1 MDEQGLNDAAILLMS
16 LGEQEAGEVLRHLSP
31 REVQKIGETIAKTRS
46 VSRERLGEV
55 ADRFVTATTGQSLF
69 AADTSDYVRSV
80 MRHALG
86 EEKAT
91 ILVDRILQTA
101 DLSGIE
107 NLKWMDAPSVAEV
120 LKVEHPQIVAAIL
133 VHREPEHAAAILVQL
148 PEMQRAEVLL
158 RVATLEG
165 IQPAALEDLNEVMF
179 RVLAGGGKVRKPSLG
194 GAKTAAGMINLL
206 GAGVDTQAIDAIRNH
221 DAELANE
228 IADLMFVFDDVM
240 KLDDKSL
247 QLVMKEIASET
258 LIVALKGAAP
268 PLRDK
273 FLSNMSSRA
282 AEALRED
289 LEARGPLRLSE
300 VEAQQKEILKA
311 LRRLADEG
319 QIMIGGGADGGF
331 V

>member
-31 REVQKIGETIAKTRS
+31 REVQKIGETIAKTRA

-55 ADRFVTATTGQSLF
+55 ADRFITATAGQNLF
-69 AADTSDYVRSV
+69 AADTGDYVRSV

-86 EEKAT
+86 EEKAS

-120 LKVEHPQIVAAIL
+120 LKLEHPQIVAAIL
-133 VHREPEHAAAILVQL
+133 VHLEPEHASAILLQL
-148 PEMQRAEVLL
+148 PDLQRAEVLL

-179 RVLAGGGKVRKPSLG
+179 RVLSGGAKVRKPSLG
-194 GAKTAAGMINLL
+194 GPRTAAGMINLL
-206 GAGVDTQAIDAIRNH
+206 GSGADAQAIAAIRNH
-221 DAELANE
+221 DAELAQQ
-228 IADLMFVFDDVM
+228 IADLTFVFDDVM

-319 QIMIGGGADGGF
+319 QIMLGGGDGGF

>member
-31 REVQKIGETIAKTRS
+31 REVQKIGETIAKTRA

-55 ADRFVTATTGQSLF
+55 ADRFITATAGQSLF
-69 AADTSDYVRSV
+69 AADTGDYVRSV

-86 EEKAT
+86 EEKAS

-120 LKVEHPQIVAAIL
+120 LKLEHPQIVAAIL
-133 VHREPEHAAAILVQL
+133 VHLEPEHASAILLQL
-148 PEMQRAEVLL
+148 PDLQRAEVLL

-179 RVLAGGGKVRKPSLG
+179 RVLSGGAKVRKPSLG
-194 GAKTAAGMINLL
+194 GPRTAAGMINLL
-206 GAGVDTQAIDAIRNH
+206 GSGADAQAIAAIRNH
-221 DAELANE
+221 DAELAQQ
-228 IADLMFVFDDVM
+228 IADLTFVFDDVM

-319 QIMIGGGADGGF
+319 QIMLGGGDGGF

>member
-31 REVQKIGETIAKTRS
+31 REVQKIGETIAKTRA

-55 ADRFVTATTGQSLF
+55 ADRFITATAGQSLF

-86 EEKAT
+86 EEKAS

-120 LKVEHPQIVAAIL
+120 LKLEHPQIVAAIL
-133 VHREPEHAAAILVQL
+133 VHLEPEHASAILLQL
-148 PEMQRAEVLL
+148 PDLQRAEVLL

-179 RVLAGGGKVRKPSLG
+179 RVLSGGAKVRKPSLG
-194 GAKTAAGMINLL
+194 GPRTAAGMINLL
-206 GAGVDTQAIDAIRNH
+206 GSGADAQAIAAIRNH
-221 DAELANE
+221 DAELAQQ
-228 IADLMFVFDDVM
+228 IADLTFVFDDVM

-319 QIMIGGGADGGF
+319 QIMLGGGDGGF

>member
-31 REVQKIGETIAKTRS
+31 REVQKIGETIAKTRA

-55 ADRFVTATTGQSLF
+55 ADRFITATAGQSLF
-69 AADTSDYVRSV
+69 AADTGDYVRSV

-86 EEKAT
+86 EEKAS

-133 VHREPEHAAAILVQL
+133 VHLEPEHASAILLQL
-148 PEMQRAEVLL
+148 PDLQRAEVLL

-179 RVLAGGGKVRKPSLG
+179 RVLSGGAKVRKPSLG
-194 GAKTAAGMINLL
+194 GPRTAAGMINLL
-206 GAGVDTQAIDAIRNH
+206 GSGADAQAIAAIRNH
-221 DAELANE
+221 DAELAQQ
-228 IADLMFVFDDVM
+228 IADLTFVFDDVM

-319 QIMIGGGADGGF
+319 QIMLGGGDGGF

>member
-31 REVQKIGETIAKTRS
+31 REVQKIGETIAKTRA

-55 ADRFVTATTGQSLF
+55 ADRFITATAGQSLF
-69 AADTSDYVRSV
+69 AADTGDYVRSV

-86 EEKAT
+86 EEKAS

-120 LKVEHPQIVAAIL
+120 LKLEHPQIVAAIL
-133 VHREPEHAAAILVQL
+133 VHLEPEHASAILLQL
-148 PEMQRAEVLL
+148 PDLQRAEVLL

-179 RVLAGGGKVRKPSLG
+179 RVLSGGAKVRKPSLG
-194 GAKTAAGMINLL
+194 GPRTAAGMINML
-206 GAGVDTQAIDAIRNH
+206 GSGADAQAIAAIRNH
-221 DAELANE
+221 DAELAQQ
-228 IADLMFVFDDVM
+228 IADLTFVFDDVM

-319 QIMIGGGADGGF
+319 QIMLGGGDGGF

>member
-120 LKVEHPQIVAAIL
+120 LKVEHPQIV
-133 VHREPEHAAAILVQL
+133 AAILVQL